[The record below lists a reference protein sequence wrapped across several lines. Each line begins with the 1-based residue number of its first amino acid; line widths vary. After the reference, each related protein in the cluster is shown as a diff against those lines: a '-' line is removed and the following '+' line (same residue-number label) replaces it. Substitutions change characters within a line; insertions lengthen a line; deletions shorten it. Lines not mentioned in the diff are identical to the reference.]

1 MEQAAF
7 SLKGYTFPE
16 AVLNLRGLSSKK
28 HSIEPLF
35 SVEGVYYEK
44 SKEYHL
50 SFTFKAVE
58 EEEDGAERQELVSV
72 VCEAVYEFAHIEKY
86 EDIPSYFFAN
96 AIAILFPY
104 VRAFVSTLTLQ
115 ANYAPM
121 VLPTMNLSSL
131 AGVLKERTTR
141 VNDEA

>member
-16 AVLNLRGLSSKK
+16 AVLNLRSISKK
-28 HSIEPLF
+28 NSMEPLF

-58 EEEDGAERQELVSV
+58 EDGEEIQELVGV

>member
-7 SLKGYTFPE
+7 SLKGYAFPK
-16 AVLNLRGLSSKK
+16 AVLNLRSLSKK
-28 HSIEPLF
+28 STMEPVF
-35 SVEGVYYEK
+35 KVKGTYYEK

-50 SFTFKAVE
+50 SFIFKAVE
-58 EEEDGAERQELVSV
+58 EKGEELVSV
-72 VCEAVYEFAHIEKY
+72 VCDAVYEFIHIEKY
-86 EDIPSYFFAN
+86 EDVPSFFFAN

-115 ANYAPM
+115 ANYAPL

-131 AGVLKERTTR
+131 ADMLKEKTTR
-141 VNDEA
+141 VSDEE